1 MHTTETFAR
10 TVSAMEADTSPAA
23 DEAGKDLVA
32 TVKEEPQ
39 DDIKVCRQYR
49 LYEYLCEPRA
59 SHVPV
64 RIHIHIYTHP
74 KHQPPESI
82 LPGAA
87 MYTTILPLRTQG
99 QLLPC
104 VALNLTVLSR
114 RRRGAITL

>member
-64 RIHIHIYTHP
+64 RIHIHIHTSKASASGEHFARCCYVHNYIA
-74 KHQPPESI
+74 S
-82 LPGAA
+82 
-87 MYTTILPLRTQG
+87 
-99 QLLPC
+99 
-104 VALNLTVLSR
+104 
-114 RRRGAITL
+114 